1 MVCSKCQYQ
10 NPTKATFCGKCG
22 NKLEISSENFDY
34 NKNVKKISIF
44 FFILLTYIAIIH
56 FIKFD
61 SNYIWT
67 LLIDLIFAT
76 IIMIFYFI
84 NAKNLSNLLKFNRHR
99 RKLLLI
105 IIIIAPLFAMLVSFI
120 ANLLN
125 QSIFDKNQIIY
136 YEQFINSPAPIALSI
151 LSIGIIPAIFE
162 EIAFRGIV
170 FNELIGITGL
180 KSTIIISAILF
191 TILHLSLLSIFWI
204 FPIGLI
210 LGYFRAKYR
219 TLWYGIIGHLIYNSS
234 IVLIEVITL
243 ANTQ

>member
-1 MVCSKCQYQ
+1 VECSKCQYQ
-10 NPTKATFCGKCG
+10 NPTNATFCGKCG
-22 NKLEISSENFDY
+22 NKLGISLAKSDY
-34 NKNVKKISIF
+34 NRNVKNISVF

-56 FIKFD
+56 FINFD
-61 SNYIWT
+61 ANYIRT
-67 LLIDLIFAT
+67 LLVDLIFAT

-84 NAKNLSNLLKFNRHR
+84 NAKNLSNLLKFNRPK
-99 RKLLLI
+99 RKLLI
-105 IIIIAPLFAMLVSFI
+105 IIVIIAPLFAMLVSFI
-120 ANLLN
+120 ADLLN
-125 QSIFDKNQIIY
+125 QNIFDENQITY
-136 YEQFINSPAPIALSI
+136 YEQFINSPAPIVLSI

-170 FNELIGITGL
+170 FNELIGIAGL

-191 TILHLSLLSIFWI
+191 TVLHLSLLSIFWI

-234 IVLIEVITL
+234 IVLIEIITL
-243 ANTQ
+243 ANAQ

>member
-1 MVCSKCQYQ
+1 MECSKCQYQ

-22 NKLEISSENFDY
+22 NKLEISSEGLDY

-44 FFILLTYIAIIH
+44 FFALLAYIVTIH
-56 FIKFD
+56 FIEFGN
-61 SNYIWT
+61 NYIQT

-76 IIMIFYFI
+76 IILIFYFI
-84 NAKNLSNLLKFNRHR
+84 DSKTLNKLLKFNRPR
-99 RKLLLI
+99 RILLI
-105 IIIIAPLFAMLVSFI
+105 IIVIIAPLFAMLVSFI
-120 ANLLN
+120 ADLLN

-136 YEQFINSPAPIALSI
+136 YEQFINSPAPIPLSI
-151 LSIGIIPAIFE
+151 LSIGLFPAIFE

-170 FNELIGITGL
+170 FNELTKITGL

-210 LGYFRAKYR
+210 FGYLRAKYR

-234 IVLIEVITL
+234 IVLIEIITL
-243 ANTQ
+243 ANNV